1 VVLGRWF
8 NTDGILVRAA
18 IAWEQKRA
26 NDCPGRQV
34 VGRLGQLLRF
44 ERSGGGDMREKTGTR
59 ERVFRGMLSRRG
71 LLRGAS
77 GGAVVTALG
86 TTVTRSAFA
95 QATPEPD
102 LESRQMTF
110 ASAGGVYQETQ
121 QLAYTDPF
129 AAEYGVEVFQDGPVD
144 DAKIRAMAESGAF
157 LYPAAEDGLFE
168 PIDYSVVDREALVP
182 EYTHD
187 FGVGS
192 IVWSYNIG
200 YNTEAYPGENHPSN
214 WTDVFDLEKFP
225 GKRTFPGI
233 SPAAVLEAA
242 LMADGVD
249 PNELYPLDVDRAFA
263 KLDTIK
269 QDVIWWDTNSESQQL
284 FVDGEVNLGMILNG
298 RAYDLFKQG
307 MPIAVEWNGNIQSVD
322 YFSVLKG
329 AKNGDVGMVFI
340 QFASQPEQQAIMA
353 NEIAY
358 APTNPDAFPLI
369 DEAVVP
375 WLSTAPENR
384 EKGILI
390 DVEYWRENMT
400 DVAAR
405 FTEWLIS

>member
-1 VVLGRWF
+1 
-8 NTDGILVRAA
+8 
-18 IAWEQKRA
+18 
-26 NDCPGRQV
+26 
-34 VGRLGQLLRF
+34 
-44 ERSGGGDMREKTGTR
+44 MREKAGIK
-59 ERVFRGMLSRRG
+59 ERLLRGMMSRRA

-77 GGAVVTALG
+77 GGAMVTALG
-86 TTVTRSAFA
+86 SALPISALA
-95 QATPEPD
+95 QESAGQD
-102 LESRQMTF
+102 LEGRQMTF

-144 DAKIRAMAESGAF
+144 DAKIRAMAESGAPTWDVVDVSDSF

-168 PIDYSVVDREALVP
+168 PIDYSIVDREALVP

-200 YNTEAYPGENHPSN
+200 YNTEVYPEENHPSS
-214 WTDVFDLEKFP
+214 WADVFDLEKFP

-269 QDVIWWDTNSESQQL
+269 QDIIWWDTNSESQQL

-298 RAYDLFKQG
+298 RAYDLAKQDV
-307 MPIAVEWNGNIQSVD
+307 PIAVEWNGNIQSVD

-329 AKNGDVGMVFI
+329 AKNADVGMVFI

-369 DEAVVP
+369 DQAVVP

-390 DVEYWRENMT
+390 NTEFWRENMT
-400 DVAAR
+400 DVAAQ

>member
-1 VVLGRWF
+1 
-8 NTDGILVRAA
+8 
-18 IAWEQKRA
+18 
-26 NDCPGRQV
+26 
-34 VGRLGQLLRF
+34 
-44 ERSGGGDMREKTGTR
+44 
-59 ERVFRGMLSRRG
+59 
-71 LLRGAS
+71 
-77 GGAVVTALG
+77 
-86 TTVTRSAFA
+86 
-95 QATPEPD
+95 
-102 LESRQMTF
+102 
-110 ASAGGVYQETQ
+110 
-121 QLAYTDPF
+121 
-129 AAEYGVEVFQDGPVD
+129 
-144 DAKIRAMAESGAF
+144 MAESGAPTWDVVDVSDSF
-157 LYPAAEDGLFE
+157 LYPGAEDGLFD

-200 YNTEAYPGENHPSN
+200 YNTEVFAGENHPSG
-214 WTDVFDLEKFP
+214 WADVFDLEKFP

-298 RAYDLFKQG
+298 RAYDLFKQD
-307 MPIAVEWNGNIQSVD
+307 MPIALEWNGNIQSVD

-329 AKNGDVGMVFI
+329 AKNADVGMVFI

-400 DVAAR
+400 DVAAQ